1 MTLLAV
7 FCFLHFSLLS
17 VAFRSLQEQYIS
29 LKELCQLFFVLLKN
43 FFIDFI
49 NYYGKIELR
58 IKGRRLKYMTIRE
71 RVKELRKSILGL
83 SMEAFGEKLGVAKN
97 TVSQWESGKNT
108 ISEATL
114 KSICREY
121 NVNYFWLTEG
131 DGEPFV
137 DLPETTLDELCVEYE
152 LDAYEKS
159 IIFEYLKLSKEEK
172 SVIKKYISNIKKE
185 H

>member
-1 MTLLAV
+1 MTV
-7 FCFLHFSLLS
+7 G
-17 VAFRSLQEQYIS
+17 E
-29 LKELCQLFFVLLKN
+29 
-43 FFIDFI
+43 
-49 NYYGKIELR
+49 R
-58 IKGRRLKYMTIRE
+58 I
-71 RVKELRKSILGL
+71 KELRKNMLGL
-83 SMEAFGEKLGVAKN
+83 SMEAFASKLDLQKSAINKWEKGIN
-97 TVSQWESGKNT
+97 NVSENM
-108 ISEATL
+108 L

-152 LDAYEKS
+152 LDEYEKS
-159 IIFEYLKLSKEEK
+159 IIFEYLKLSKEER

>member
-1 MTLLAV
+1 
-7 FCFLHFSLLS
+7 
-17 VAFRSLQEQYIS
+17 
-29 LKELCQLFFVLLKN
+29 
-43 FFIDFI
+43 
-49 NYYGKIELR
+49 
-58 IKGRRLKYMTIRE
+58 MTIRE

-121 NVNYFWLTEG
+121 NVNYFWLVEG

-152 LDAYEKS
+152 LDEYEKS
-159 IIFEYLKLSKEEK
+159 IIFEYLKLSKEER
-172 SVIKKYISNIKKE
+172 SVIKNYISNIKKE